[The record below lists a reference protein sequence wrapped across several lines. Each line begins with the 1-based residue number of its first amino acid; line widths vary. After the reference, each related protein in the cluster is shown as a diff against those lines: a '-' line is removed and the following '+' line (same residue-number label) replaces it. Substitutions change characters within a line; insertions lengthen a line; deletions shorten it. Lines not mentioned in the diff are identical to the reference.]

1 MWTIYQFIIKGDE
14 DNELKIITSTGDI
27 EGTLLSDKVFIVKSS
42 TGDIHVPSSITGG
55 RCEITTSTG
64 NIEVRVVN

>member
-42 TGDIHVPSSITGG
+42 TGDIDVPSSITSGM
-55 RCEITTSTG
+55 CEITTSTG
-64 NIEVRVVN
+64 DIEVRVVN